1 MAKLK
6 SGSKHKSTSRGTSV
20 RRKRAVATATP
31 PLRGKALERAV
42 EHFQSEPDE
51 KNARTQWK
59 QIESS
64 VFGVE
69 FED

>member
-6 SGSKHKSTSRGTSV
+6 PARKSKPSPANKNAR
-20 RRKRAVATATP
+20 RRKSVSTVPTA
-31 PLRGKALERAV
+31 LRGESLERALER
-42 EHFQSEPDE
+42 FQSDPDE
-51 KNARTQWK
+51 KIARAQWK